1 MPAKVTVRKAVIPA
15 AGKGTRLLPLTRT
28 VPKEMLPLG
37 RKPVLGHI
45 VDELAD
51 AGIDQILF
59 VISEDKTCIPRYFDD
74 GAVRFSSVN
83 QPEQKGLADAV
94 LHGEEFAGADPIAV
108 ALGDSVITS
117 GEDKHVMRRLLDAY
131 ESLDAACVIAVE
143 EVPLRDASRYGI
155 VKPKAEVGD
164 VFEIHDLVE
173 KPPQDELP
181 SNLAIAGRY
190 VLHPAIFDLIR
201 DLKPGALGEL
211 QLTDAIKM
219 LLKTGRRVWCVR
231 LRQSEQRT
239 DIGTLASYFEA
250 LIQTCCRDAEL
261 GGQMRSIASRESG
274 RVDRDGVSA

>member
-1 MPAKVTVRKAVIPA
+1 MPDKVAVRKAVIPA
-15 AGKGTRLLPLTRT
+15 AGKGTRLLPLTKT

-94 LHGEEFAGADPIAV
+94 LHGEEFAGQDAVAV

-117 GEDKHVMRRLLDAY
+117 GEDKHVMRRLIEAY
-131 ESLDAACVIAVE
+131 ESLDADCVIAVE
-143 EVPLRDASRYGI
+143 EVPVSDASRYGI
-155 VKPKAEVGD
+155 VKPKVEVGD
-164 VFEIHDLVE
+164 VFEIDDLVE
-173 KPPQDELP
+173 KPPKDRLP

-190 VLHPAIFDLIR
+190 VLSPAIFDLIR
-201 DLKPGALGEL
+201 ELKPGALGEL

-219 LLKTGRRVWCVR
+219 LLTAGRRVWCVR

-239 DIGTLASYFEA
+239 DIGTFASYFKA
-250 LIQTCCRDAEL
+250 IIRTCCHDGEL
-261 GGQMRSIASRESG
+261 GEQMRLIAGAESREN
-274 RVDRDGVSA
+274 RASA